1 MVQLCLDRNIHQAHD
16 LLNDLWK
23 KGYSAQDIVQVI
35 PCPYHLREDRS
46 QLVSVQTLFR
56 VARNYEM
63 EEKTKLE
70 YMKVIGT
77 VHMRILDGLDSLLQ
91 LSGLLAKLC
100 LIQP

>member
-1 MVQLCLDRNIHQAHD
+1 
-16 LLNDLWK
+16 
-23 KGYSAQDIVQVI
+23 
-35 PCPYHLREDRS
+35 
-46 QLVSVQTLFR
+46 
-56 VARNYEM
+56 M